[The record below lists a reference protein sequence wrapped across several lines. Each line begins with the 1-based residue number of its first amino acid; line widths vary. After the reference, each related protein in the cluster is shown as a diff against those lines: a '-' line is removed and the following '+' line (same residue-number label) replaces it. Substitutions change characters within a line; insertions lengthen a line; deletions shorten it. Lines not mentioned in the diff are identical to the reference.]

1 MGEMRLKVKDF
12 SQKRRNSPIEIT
24 DVAISKI
31 RYTKFDGFSIGQEE
45 FIRERHQELLREAQK
60 LNLINNTNRME
71 VGILIDI
78 HTWEYWIIHGSNN
91 EVRIYNNVDAYAR
104 LETAH
109 KNQLMFMHNHP
120 STGTFSGAD
129 LKYFCNHDTLYIIT
143 AIGNDGTIYSLT
155 KTADFNIAVL
165 AEYERL
171 ALFFYRKGHINN
183 NGTLAMKEILNRA
196 KEFGLRYKKGGH
208 K

>member
-1 MGEMRLKVKDF
+1 MKVMDF
-12 SQKRRNSPIEIT
+12 RQKRRNRPIKIT

-31 RYTKFDGFSIGQEE
+31 RYTKFDGFNSIQEE
-45 FIRERHQELLREAQK
+45 FIKQKHQELLIEAKK
-60 LNLINNTNRME
+60 LNLKYNSNRME

-78 HTWEYWIIHGSNN
+78 HTWEHWFIMGTNN
-91 EVRIYNNVDAYAR
+91 EVSINNNPEAHYR

-143 AIGNDGTIYSLT
+143 ALGNDGTIYSLT
-155 KTADFNIAVL
+155 KTPEFNINIL

-171 ALFFYRKGHINN
+171 ALEYYKKGHKSN
-183 NGTLAMKEILNRA
+183 NGTLAMKEILSRA
-196 KEFGLRYKKGGH
+196 KEFGLQYKKGGH
-208 K
+208 KQ